1 MLSGV
6 AFGADEAPPPAR
18 IKKKD
23 GSVIVGEIK
32 GMFVQGHTDKVKEGG
47 FGALIYVSPGNTIAA
62 IDEEGVHYRKDVS
75 VRYVNVGQ
83 KTPISLLA
91 LASMVAAMDG
101 GNFFAMME
109 YSSRHDS
116 AAVKTDFLVPD
127 GASKLPLLG
136 EFRADKAGDKLIPAL
151 EILTSTG
158 TITVPLQDIV
168 SLKPAIEPGAQ
179 SALTPRPLQVLS
191 LYPSKRAPRRAA

>member
-1 MLSGV
+1 MRAHALISIILGTTMLSGL
-6 AFGADEAPPPAR
+6 AFAADEASPPTR

-32 GMFVQGHTDKVKEGG
+32 GVFVQGHTAEVKEGG
-47 FGALIYVSPGNTIAA
+47 YGALLYVSPGNTIAA
-62 IDEEGVHYRKDVS
+62 IDEHGVHYRKDVS

-91 LASMVAAMDG
+91 LAGMVAAMDG

-109 YSSRHDS
+109 YSSRHDA
-116 AAVKTDFLVPD
+116 AAVKTDFLIPD
-127 GASKLPLLG
+127 GVAKLPILG

-151 EILTSTG
+151 EILTSAG
-158 TITVPLQDIV
+158 TTIIPLQDIIL
-168 SLKPAIEPGAQ
+168 LKQVVAPA
-179 SALTPRPLQVLS
+179 SR
-191 LYPSKRAPRRAA
+191 

>member
-1 MLSGV
+1 MNVRALASILLGATILSGP

-23 GSVIVGEIK
+23 GSVVVGEIK
-32 GMFVQGHTDKVKEGG
+32 GVFVQGHTAAVKEGG
-47 FGALIYVSPGNTIAA
+47 FGALIYISPGNTIAA
-62 IDEEGVHYRKDVS
+62 IDENGVQYRKDVS

-83 KTPISLLA
+83 KNPISPLA
-91 LASMVAAMDG
+91 LASLVAAMDG

-116 AAVKTDFLVPD
+116 AAVKTNFLIPD
-127 GASKLPLLG
+127 GAVKLPLLG

-151 EILTSTG
+151 EILTGAG
-158 TITVPLQDIV
+158 TTVIPLQEIV
-168 SLKPAIEPGAQ
+168 PFKPA
-179 SALTPRPLQVLS
+179 S
-191 LYPSKRAPRRAA
+191 

>member
-1 MLSGV
+1 MRPGPLQLIREVRAIVSSMLGSAMLAGLV
-6 AFGADEAPPPAR
+6 FGADEAPLPTR

-32 GMFVQGHTDKVKEGG
+32 GVFLQGHTAEVKEGG
-47 FGALIYVSPGNTIAA
+47 FGALLYVSPGSTIAV
-62 IDEEGVHYRKDVS
+62 IDENGVQYRKDVS

-91 LASMVAAMDG
+91 LATMVAAMDG

-116 AAVKTDFLVPD
+116 AAVTTNFLVPTE
-127 GASKLPLLG
+127 AAKLPILG

-151 EILTSTG
+151 EIMTSAG
-158 TITVPLQDIV
+158 ITVLPVQEIIPFKPEIDPV
-168 SLKPAIEPGAQ
+168 SG
-179 SALTPRPLQVLS
+179 
-191 LYPSKRAPRRAA
+191 

>member
-1 MLSGV
+1 MLSGL
-6 AFGADEAPPPAR
+6 AWGADEAPPPTR

-32 GMFVQGHTDKVKEGG
+32 GVFVQGHTAGVKEGG
-47 FGALIYVSPGNTIAA
+47 YGALLYVNPGNTIAA
-62 IDEEGVHYRKDVS
+62 IDEDGVHYRKDVS

-83 KTPISLLA
+83 KKTISLQA

-109 YSSRHDS
+109 YSSRHDN
-116 AAVKTDFLVPD
+116 AAVKTDFLIPD
-127 GASKLPLLG
+127 GAAKLPILG

-151 EILTSTG
+151 EIVTGAG
-158 TITVPLQDIV
+158 TIVLPLQDIIPF
-168 SLKPAIEPGAQ
+168 KPTVEPG
-179 SALTPRPLQVLS
+179 SR
-191 LYPSKRAPRRAA
+191 